1 MTGRRGNDGWDV
13 PGRVSGLKLP
23 TSKVIHVRRLI
34 ALLGLLALLFTAAAC
49 GDSSGDGGDSSS
61 GGGLDAVTV
70 TGDFGKAPKVEWNSA
85 VTSDKLDSDVLIAG
99 DGEKV
104 AKGDQVSVNVWIGN
118 GFSKEQAFS
127 SYDKGGSPESVKVDD
142 TQLFKAL
149 YDALEGQT
157 VGSRVLVVSPPAD
170 AFGDQGNSNLGIG
183 NTDNLVMVVDIMK
196 KIVVLDGPQGTAV
209 KPPPNAPKLIEKDG
223 VPTGFDF
230 SASAA
235 KPSDKL
241 RIVPLIKGDGEKVA
255 AGQSITV
262 NYLGSV
268 YGSPKVFDES
278 YSADPFSTTIGTGGV
293 IKGWDQGL
301 VGQTV
306 GSRVILVIPS
316 DLAYGDSGQG
326 SIKPGDDL
334 VFVVDILSAS

>member
-1 MTGRRGNDGWDV
+1 M
-13 PGRVSGLKLP
+13 
-23 TSKVIHVRRLI
+23 RRLI
-34 ALLGLLALLFTAAAC
+34 VLLGLLALLFTAAAC
-49 GDSSGDGGDSSS
+49 GDSSDDAGDSGTGSS
-61 GGGLDAVTV
+61 GGLGAVTV
-70 TGDFGKAPKVEWNSA
+70 TGDFGKAPKVEWNSE
-85 VTSDKLDSDVLIAG
+85 VTTDKLDSEVLVAG

-127 SYDKGGSPESVKVDD
+127 SYDEGGAPESVTVDD

-149 YDALEGQT
+149 YDALDGQT

-170 AFGDQGNSNLGIG
+170 AFGDTGNSGLGIG
-183 NTDNLVMVVDIMK
+183 NTDNIVMVVDIMK
-196 KIVVLDGPQGTAV
+196 KVVVLDGPQGTAV
-209 KPPPNAPKLIEKDG
+209 KPPANAPKLVEKDG

-230 SASAA
+230 SAAPA
-235 KPSDKL
+235 KPTDKL

-255 AGQSITV
+255 TGQSITV

-268 YGSPKVFDES
+268 YGSDKVFDES
-278 YSADPFSTTIGTGGV
+278 YSATPFTTTVGTGSV
-293 IKGWDQGL
+293 IKGWDQAL

-306 GSRVILVIPS
+306 GSRLVLVIPS
-316 DLAYGDSGQG
+316 ALAYGDTGQG